1 MIDPADALRVLT
13 ASGIGFYAGVP
24 DSLLKDLNACIAD
37 NVEGSHHVVA
47 HNEGGAIALAAGH
60 FLATGRPGLVYMQN
74 SGLGNAV
81 NPLVSLA
88 SPEVYG
94 IPIVLMIGWRG
105 QPGRSDEPQHSHQG
119 RVTEEMLE
127 TLGVPVRHLSGKS
140 ADWEDVISGAV
151 AAAQQTMSSV
161 ALLVSAGTFAPYVSK
176 TPGAS
181 TGRPRRIDVLSTILD
196 SLPPDTCYVAT
207 TGYTAR
213 ELAALRLERGES
225 DARDFLG
232 VGSMGHAGAIAL
244 GLALARPDLGVICL
258 DGDGSLGM
266 HMGIMAL
273 IGDRRPSN
281 LGHVLF
287 NNRVHESVGGQ
298 PSVLRSVDVV
308 NVASACGYS
317 SSASCARID
326 DVQPLLGRA
335 VDSGGPWFIEIEISS
350 GTIGD
355 LARPDGFD
363 ARLARMRQSLR
374 S

>member
-1 MIDPADALRVLT
+1 
-13 ASGIGFYAGVP
+13 
-24 DSLLKDLNACIAD
+24 
-37 NVEGSHHVVA
+37 
-47 HNEGGAIALAAGH
+47 
-60 FLATGRPGLVYMQN
+60 
-74 SGLGNAV
+74 
-81 NPLVSLA
+81 
-88 SPEVYG
+88 
-94 IPIVLMIGWRG
+94 
-105 QPGRSDEPQHSHQG
+105 
-119 RVTEEMLE
+119 
-127 TLGVPVRHLSGKS
+127 
-140 ADWEDVISGAV
+140 
-151 AAAQQTMSSV
+151 MSSV

-176 TPGAS
+176 TPRDG
-181 TGRPRRIDVLSTILD
+181 TGRPRRIDVLSTMLD
-196 SLPPDTCYVAT
+196 SLPPNTCYVAT

-244 GLALARPDLGVICL
+244 GLALARPDVRVICL

-281 LGHVLF
+281 LGHVLL

-308 NVASACGYS
+308 KVASACGYS
-317 SSASCARID
+317 SAASCARMA
-326 DVQPLLGRA
+326 DVQPLLARA
-335 VDSGGPWFIEIEISS
+335 VDSGGPWFIEIEISL

-363 ARLARMRQSLR
+363 ARLTRMRHSLR